1 MTMPGRTPD
10 NDRIDQ
16 SGPPR
21 AFHTLSQKSYTP
33 VWVQLGWRVLAVL
46 ALVGVAVAVH
56 WFDRDGLRDNYDGH
70 VSFLDIIYFTM
81 ISITTTGYGD
91 IAPVT
96 TSARMFDALIVTPI
110 RVFVV
115 LIFLGTAYNFVL
127 KRTWDRWRMA
137 KIQKQLHDHIV
148 VCGFGET
155 GTEAVHELIARGT
168 DPRSLV
174 VIDRDQDALTRAHD
188 MGCTV
193 MEGDVTRDEFLEDVQ
208 IERAQC
214 VIAASGRDDTS
225 ILVVLTVRH
234 LAPNVPISV
243 IIRAKDNELL
253 ARQAGA
259 TNVINP
265 VNFAG
270 LLLAGSVA
278 GEHTADYISDLASVT
293 GRVALAERKVQRDEV
308 GKSIR
313 DVVSGIGVRIYR
325 DGTPFGFWEPE
336 SQNLQAGDTL
346 VEIIPGQHPERKF

>member
-1 MTMPGRTPD
+1 MPGRAPD
-10 NDRIDQ
+10 NDRFNHGSPQ
-16 SGPPR
+16 R
-21 AFHTLSQKSYTP
+21 TFHALSQKSNTP
-33 VWVQLGWRVLAVL
+33 IWIQLGWRVLACL
-46 ALVGVAVAVH
+46 ALVAIAVGVH
-56 WFDRDGLRDNYDGH
+56 WFDRDGLRDNFDGH

-91 IAPVT
+91 IAPVS

-137 KIQKQLHDHIV
+137 KIQKMLHDHIV

-155 GTEAVHELIARGT
+155 GSEAVHELIARGT
-168 DPRSLV
+168 DPRSIV
-174 VIDRDQDALTRAHD
+174 VIDRDQEALTLAHD

-193 MEGDVTRDEFLEDVQ
+193 MEGDVTRDEFLEDVR
-208 IERAQC
+208 ISRAKS

-270 LLLAGSVA
+270 LLLAGSVD

-293 GRVALAERKVQRDEV
+293 GRVALSERKIEPHEV

-325 DGTPFGFWEPE
+325 GGQPYGFWEPE
-336 SQNLQAGDTL
+336 SQSLMAGDKL
-346 VEIIPGQHPERKF
+346 VEIIPGQHPERRD

>member
-1 MTMPGRTPD
+1 MPGRTPD

-21 AFHTLSQKSYTP
+21 TFHALSQKSYTP
-33 VWVQLGWRVLAVL
+33 IWVQLGWRVLAVL
-46 ALVGVAVAVH
+46 ALVGIAVAVH

-91 IAPVT
+91 IAPVS

-137 KIQKQLHDHIV
+137 KIQKKLHDHIV

-155 GTEAVHELIARGT
+155 GTEAVQELIARGT
-168 DPRSLV
+168 NPRSIV

-208 IERAQC
+208 IERANC

-234 LAPNVPISV
+234 LAPTVPISV

-293 GRVALAERKVQRDEV
+293 GRVALTERKIEAGEV

-325 DGTPFGFWEPE
+325 DGTPYGFWEPE
-336 SQNLQAGDTL
+336 SQSLQVGDTL
-346 VEIIPGQHPERKF
+346 VEIIPGQHPERRY